1 MNNQT
6 RKPKLKGIDNTG
18 FSTSNYTEG
27 GRLTNKDGSINVQKT
42 GTPFWTRISIY
53 HSLLRMRRWKF
64 FLVVFMFY
72 TVTNVFFATL
82 YMLVGVQHLQG
93 IHPDND
99 LMSNFQQAFFFS
111 SQTLTTVGYGHISPV
126 GLQANIVASLESFI
140 GILSFALVTGLLYGR
155 FTRPKAYLMFSE
167 NMLVAPHR
175 GGRALMVR
183 VASYKNNHITDVEA
197 QATVGMYM
205 RDGDQLV
212 RRFFSLPLEIKRINS
227 LAISWTLVH
236 MIDEESPFY
245 QMSHEDMKEAKMEVI
260 FILKGFDDHFSNI
273 VQQGTSYHFS
283 EIVYGAKFQPVFRRS
298 EDNTTT
304 ILELDKLNAHEPA
317 KLPEIDKSLVNT

>member
-1 MNNQT
+1 
-6 RKPKLKGIDNTG
+6 
-18 FSTSNYTEG
+18 
-27 GRLTNKDGSINVQKT
+27 
-42 GTPFWTRISIY
+42 
-53 HSLLRMRRWKF
+53 
-64 FLVVFMFY
+64 
-72 TVTNVFFATL
+72 
-82 YMLVGVQHLQG
+82 
-93 IHPDND
+93 
-99 LMSNFQQAFFFS
+99 
-111 SQTLTTVGYGHISPV
+111 
-126 GLQANIVASLESFI
+126 
-140 GILSFALVTGLLYGR
+140 
-155 FTRPKAYLMFSE
+155 
-167 NMLVAPHR
+167 
-175 GGRALMVR
+175 MVR